1 MRVLTGC
8 IVIIIALGFVSLPAQ
23 EQTPQQRIESLEK
36 ELAQADQMIG
46 EQTRMIK
53 MLDQIAR
60 SRDQQK
66 RQLSAIIVELSKA
79 KSKDEIR
86 EVLDKNNIQLPEEN
100 KKE

>member
-60 SRDQQK
+60 SRDQQN

-79 KSKDEIR
+79 KSKDEIK

>member
-60 SRDQQK
+60 SRDQQN

-79 KSKDEIR
+79 KSQDEIK